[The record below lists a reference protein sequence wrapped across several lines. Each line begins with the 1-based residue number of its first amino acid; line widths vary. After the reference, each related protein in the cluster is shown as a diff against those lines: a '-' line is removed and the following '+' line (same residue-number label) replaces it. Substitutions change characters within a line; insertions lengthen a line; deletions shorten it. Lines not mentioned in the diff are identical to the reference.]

1 MGKRFST
8 YQVGLV
14 ATLDDKLELGA
25 RFLVDGPLQ
34 VDEAGDVVGLWKSRG
49 C

>member
-25 RFLVDGPLQ
+25 RLPVNGLLH
-34 VDEAGDVVGLWKSRG
+34 VNEAGDVVGLRESRG